1 VSCNKLIVFK
11 SSKILYYCFPPPAKW
26 QRLQIKR
33 RCTLDK
39 VIKMSFIVIKKME
52 IRKAT
57 KKDAEQI
64 AKLYLQFWEVHKK
77 INPLHQ
83 LDFIINYK
91 NCLKD
96 VKKLVNYKS
105 YKLYVAQENKEIV
118 GFILFTIKKNP
129 EGFKVRR
136 YGFLEETAID
146 KKHRGK
152 GIAKDLHNF
161 ALKYFKKKGLKYVS
175 CSVEIDNVIAQK
187 VWQKLGF
194 KKVSIDLIKEI

>member
-1 VSCNKLIVFK
+1 MK
-11 SSKILYYCFPPPAKW
+11 
-26 QRLQIKR
+26 
-33 RCTLDK
+33 
-39 VIKMSFIVIKKME
+39 

-57 KKDAEQI
+57 KKDAEQV
-64 AKLYLQFWEVHKK
+64 AKLYLQFWEVHRK

-96 VKKLVNYKS
+96 VKELINYKD
-105 YKLYVAQENKEIV
+105 YWLYVAEENSNIL

-129 EGFKVRR
+129 EGFKVRK
-136 YGFLEETAID
+136 YGFLEETAVD

-152 GIAKDLHNF
+152 GIAKALHNF
-161 ALKYFKKKGLKYVS
+161 ALRYFKKKGIKYVS
-175 CSVEIDNVIAQK
+175 CSVEIDNKIALK

-194 KKVSIDLIKEI
+194 KHVSNDLIKGI